1 MQSGAL
7 RLALGMLSL
16 SVIVVVYNG
25 DVAVIQGDEWLG
37 VLGESWDLL
46 GLRLLSCFLGHRLL
60 VSTLNLRVGGV
71 EALQIRHVDSLLFS
85 RSS

>member
-46 GLRLLSCFLGHRLL
+46 GLRLLS
-60 VSTLNLRVGGV
+60 
-71 EALQIRHVDSLLFS
+71 
-85 RSS
+85 